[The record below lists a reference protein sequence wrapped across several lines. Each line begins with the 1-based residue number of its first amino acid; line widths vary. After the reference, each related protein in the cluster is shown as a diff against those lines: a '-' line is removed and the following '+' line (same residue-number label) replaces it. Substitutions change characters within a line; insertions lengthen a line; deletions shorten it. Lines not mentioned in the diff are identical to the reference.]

1 MEQCPCGS
9 GKNYS
14 ECCEALIKRKRF
26 AQTAEELM
34 RSRYSAYV
42 KKEIAYIIETIL
54 PEKLGQFDEEG
65 IRRWSQKT
73 QWQKL
78 KISNTEGGGPND
90 TEGKVEFI
98 AHYIDKGL
106 TNKHHEIGKFTKYNN
121 RWYYYDAEFPTQ
133 KQVIRAEPKL
143 NRNDP
148 CSCGSGKKFKKCCG
162 KQQ

>member
-9 GKNYS
+9 QKNYP
-14 ECCEALIKRKRF
+14 ECCEPLINGKRF
-26 AQTAEELM
+26 AQTPEELM

-42 KKEIAYIIETIL
+42 KKEITYITNTIL

-65 IRRWSQKT
+65 IRRWSQKA

-78 KISNTEGGGPND
+78 EILNTEGGGPND
-90 TEGKVEFI
+90 TEGKVEFV

-106 TNKHHEIGKFTKYNN
+106 TNRHHEIGKFTKYNN
-121 RWYYYDAEFPTQ
+121 SWYYYGAEFPTP
-133 KQVIRAEPKL
+133 KQVIRSEPKL
-143 NRNDP
+143 KRNDP
-148 CSCGSGKKFKKCCG
+148 CSCGSGKKYKKCCG

>member
-14 ECCEALIKRKRF
+14 ECCEALIKGERF

-42 KKEIAYIIETIL
+42 KQEIAYIVNTIL

-65 IRRWSQKT
+65 IRRWSKKA

-78 KISNTEGGGPND
+78 EIVNTEDGGPND
-90 TEGKVEFI
+90 IEGTVEFI
-98 AHYIDKGL
+98 ARYIDKGQ
-106 TNKHHEIGKFTKYNN
+106 TNKHHEIGRFTKYNN
-121 RWYYYDAEFPTQ
+121 RWYYCDAEFPTP
-133 KQVIRAEPKL
+133 KQVIRSEPKMK
-143 NRNDP
+143 RNDP

-162 KQQ
+162 KQ